1 MSYYKIQNFEQYFK
15 HYNKSVREPRK
26 FWGKIAEEN
35 FTWYQLWDKVVEF
48 DMAEA
53 EIKWFTEAKLNIA
66 KNCIDRHLNKE
77 NETAIILSP
86 MTLLKKP
93 CIFPITNC
101 INGFAKWQMFCG
113 NKALPKEI
121 EFVFIY
127 Q

>member
-15 HYNKSVREPRK
+15 HYNKSVREPWK

-66 KNCIDRHLNKE
+66 KKLHR
-77 NETAIILSP
+77 
-86 MTLLKKP
+86 
-93 CIFPITNC
+93 
-101 INGFAKWQMFCG
+101 
-113 NKALPKEI
+113 
-121 EFVFIY
+121 
-127 Q
+127 

>member
-53 EIKWFTEAKLNIA
+53 EI
-66 KNCIDRHLNKE
+66 
-77 NETAIILSP
+77 
-86 MTLLKKP
+86 
-93 CIFPITNC
+93 
-101 INGFAKWQMFCG
+101 
-113 NKALPKEI
+113 
-121 EFVFIY
+121 
-127 Q
+127 